1 MDRQWITIRGRRVLC
16 KEFIHTLD
24 SYRYS
29 EAIVRRSS
37 RVFDNFCRMICALQD
52 ATSEYINGKDSIEDG
67 LAYAFNL
74 YYMELPTERKLPEA
88 LEELLEQIESRL
100 GIDLTE
106 MLEQCVINT
115 NKEYQRIQ
123 ETQNNE
129 VQRLLAIQSLMKENG
144 IAEGHDQAVEDQIK
158 KLLLLQKAK
167 LNSDSYDLTENEIR
181 VTNVWCEVLV
191 ASIFSEVISYGL
203 MLSLVETEL
212 LDESEISDLLEN
224 KYDILKDY
232 KWYSEDFLGSELDT
246 PTVISA
252 DDVFSLCTERVEK
265 IIGTTL

>member
-52 ATSEYINGKDSIEDG
+52 ATSEYVNGKDSIEDG
-67 LAYAFNL
+67 LAYAFDL

-88 LEELLEQIESRL
+88 LEELLEQIESKL
-100 GIDLTE
+100 NIDLTE
-106 MLEQCVINT
+106 MLDQCASNA

-123 ETQNNE
+123 E

-144 IAEGHDQAVEDQIK
+144 IAEGHEQAVGDQIK

-181 VTNVWCEVLV
+181 VTKVWCNVLV
-191 ASIFSEVISYGL
+191 ASIFSKVISYGL
-203 MLSLVETEL
+203 MLSLVENEL
-212 LDESEISDLLEN
+212 LDEAEISDLLEN
-224 KYDILKDY
+224 KYGIQKDY
-232 KWYSEDFLGSELDT
+232 EWYSEDLLGSELDT